1 MLSIN
6 GVSIRYRKKIA
17 LNPVSFK
24 AKEGEILGLIGAD
37 GSGKSSLMH
46 AIAGI
51 LEFEGEIVYK
61 EHLYRNQKEA
71 EQVKKDLGLMPQG
84 LGIMLYDSLSA
95 EEHLEFFTDIW
106 GLKQDST
113 FEAYR
118 ERLLHMA
125 GLEGFE
131 KRLAGNLSGGMRQ
144 KLSLVC
150 TLLHKPKL
158 LLLDE
163 PTTGVDPLSR
173 IELWEILQDIVRDEK
188 IICLVSTAYM
198 DEAAKM
204 DGVMLFDEG
213 EMIAQGR
220 ADILIDSMRPF
231 TYKESPEPLSDA
243 ITVSGFTYSLSPLPL
258 EQKEPTLEA
267 LFFVNFLKQNKVLP
281 TIEIKRKMLNHLLFI
296 FINANLKSIRL

>member
-6 GVSIRYRKKIA
+6 GVSIRYKKKIA

-24 AKEGEILGLIGAD
+24 AEEGEILGLIGAD

-84 LGIMLYDSLSA
+84 LGIMLYDSLSI

-106 GLKQDST
+106 GLKQDSA

-131 KRLAGNLSGGMRQ
+131 RFVRYR
-144 KLSLVC
+144 
-150 TLLHKPKL
+150 
-158 LLLDE
+158 
-163 PTTGVDPLSR
+163 PL
-173 IELWEILQDIVRDEK
+173 
-188 IICLVSTAYM
+188 
-198 DEAAKM
+198 
-204 DGVMLFDEG
+204 F
-213 EMIAQGR
+213 
-220 ADILIDSMRPF
+220 
-231 TYKESPEPLSDA
+231 
-243 ITVSGFTYSLSPLPL
+243 
-258 EQKEPTLEA
+258 
-267 LFFVNFLKQNKVLP
+267 
-281 TIEIKRKMLNHLLFI
+281 
-296 FINANLKSIRL
+296 